1 MGKDLR
7 SFKSEKQ
14 NKAKDFDP
22 EKAQKEHGEDVGTL
36 REEMVK
42 YEGKSEGELMAELK
56 KKVKEGR
63 EEGTLSD
70 EQLDSFYDK
79 AAPILDDDMKKRL
92 EELIRMMKEQ

>member
-7 SFKSEKQ
+7 SFKNEKQ
-14 NKAKDFDP
+14 NKAKDFDLG
-22 EKAQKEHGEDVGTL
+22 KTQKEHGEDAGTL

-42 YEGKSEGELMAELK
+42 YDGKSESELMAELK

-63 EEGTLSD
+63 EEGTLSG

-92 EELIRMMKEQ
+92 EALIRMMKEQ